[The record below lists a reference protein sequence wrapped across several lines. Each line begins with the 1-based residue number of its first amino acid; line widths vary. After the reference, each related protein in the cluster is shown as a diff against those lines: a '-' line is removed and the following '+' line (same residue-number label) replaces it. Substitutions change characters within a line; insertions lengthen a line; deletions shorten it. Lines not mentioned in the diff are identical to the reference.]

1 MKIKNTRKW
10 YDYYINLLDTKIATF
25 EVKNLTEIENEI
37 NNILSGSNQFK
48 DYYSDIGYGIL
59 APKESE
65 LVFKRKEENR
75 LYYVFQLWNKHLLT
89 SKFEVIE

>member
-1 MKIKNTRKW
+1 MKIKNTKKW

-25 EVKNLTEIENEI
+25 EVKNLTEIEDEI

-48 DYYSDIGYGIL
+48 DYYSDIGYEIL

-65 LVFKRKEENR
+65 LVLKRKEENR